1 MSPALD
7 PPREACARRTWA
19 RLGLALLVAAGA
31 VLSAPPARAEGPGD
45 FFAALFG
52 GLVRP
57 RPVAPLLG
65 LPAPEQAERPRPQVA
80 YCVRLCDG
88 RYFPLSGAGDPEA
101 KCAALCP
108 KAESRVY
115 RGSGAID
122 AAEHEGR
129 PYTALPNAFL
139 YRTRLEPS
147 CSCTGNGPLG
157 LATLPVEQDETLRSG
172 DVVVTQEGA
181 RVFQPKSEARPYP
194 PSAFVAPEDAR
205 RLSRDMRQRIE
216 DLRLAE
222 SVSGQA
228 AGNTR

>member
-1 MSPALD
+1 MSPAFFPQGELSA
-7 PPREACARRTWA
+7 PRRWA
-19 RLGLALLVAAGA
+19 RLALALFVAASA
-31 VLSAPPARAEGPGD
+31 VLSVSAARAEGSGD

-52 GLVRP
+52 GFVRP

-115 RGSGAID
+115 RGAGAID

-157 LATLPVEQDETLRSG
+157 LATLPIENDETLRSG
-172 DVVVTQEGA
+172 DVVVTQDGA

-194 PSAFVAPEDAR
+194 PSAFVPPEDAR
-205 RLSRDMRQRIE
+205 RLSRDIRQRIE
-216 DLRLAE
+216 DLRLAQ
-222 SVSGQA
+222 SAQA
-228 AGNTR
+228 VGNTR